1 MKSYFQIG
9 KSSVIDKRRLP
20 ILKEAIVMFNAE
32 LYYGCVSALSCQ
44 LNGIITDTYEMHK
57 QYGRKFDKESVEEA
71 YKIFNT
77 KIQKPY
83 IKTDNEKTQLLW
95 FITDAEDGILYWIKA
110 IEYIYNTILTSK
122 ESMNESSHPYRN
134 KVCHGIQMNFGTK
147 EHALK
152 SILTIDMMIRLAENL
167 KQANEERENL

>member
-1 MKSYFQIG
+1 MLSDWE

-20 ILKEAIVMFNAE
+20 ILKEAIVIFNVE

-57 QYGRKFDKESVEEA
+57 QYGRKFDKEGVEEA
-71 YKIFNT
+71 YKNFNP

-83 IKTDNEKTQLLW
+83 IKTDSEKTQLLW

-122 ESMNESSHPYRN
+122 ESMNESSHSCRN
-134 KVCHGIQMNFGTK
+134 KVCHGIQMNFGRK

-167 KQANEERENL
+167 KQANEERED